1 MNHIWSMNS
10 MIHLQVQAS
19 DVWDM
24 QFLKDHLKR
33 MKEIMLSILD
43 DDSVKASPPQDRLPS
58 ESKMSSEALKE
69 RSNSDN
75 SNSARSSANV
85 PGEVSKKTSTN
96 GSEAPRSQIT
106 ATNEIPYPGYHFTPT
121 IHHDT
126 YPAIDPLKA
135 NLTGKVVFVSGASRG
150 IGRSIA
156 ISFAKAGA
164 AGIVIA
170 ARTIEDLKG
179 VEDDV
184 LRAAAEAKRSTRVL
198 MVYLD
203 LLDGASI
210 QSIAS
215 QVREEFGRLDVI
227 VNNAATIDRP
237 LPLSSNDMDDWWTPF
252 TVNVRGTQ
260 TVTRALLPLL
270 KSTESGGKVVIN
282 IVSSNALTAT
292 PYCSGYGVS
301 FAFSISDQ

>member
-1 MNHIWSMNS
+1 

-24 QFLKDHLKR
+24 QFLKEHLKR

-43 DDSVKASPPQDRLPS
+43 DDSVKVSPPQDRLPS
-58 ESKMSSEALKE
+58 ESKVSSEALKE

-75 SNSARSSANV
+75 SNSTTSTASV

-135 NLTGKVVFVSGASRG
+135 DLSGKVVFVSGASRG

-170 ARTIEDLKG
+170 ARTDEDLKD

-215 QVREEFGRLDVI
+215 QVREVFGRLDVI

-301 FAFSISDQ
+301 FVFSIPDQQTKP

>member
-1 MNHIWSMNS
+1 

-43 DDSVKASPPQDRLPS
+43 DGSIKVSPPQDMLPS
-58 ESKMSSEALKE
+58 ESKMLSEALKE

-75 SNSARSSANV
+75 SNSATSTASV

-121 IHHDT
+121 IHHGT
-126 YPAIDPLKA
+126 YPAIDPLRA

-170 ARTIEDLKG
+170 ARTDEDLKD

-252 TVNVRGTQ
+252 TVNVRGTL

-301 FAFSISDQ
+301 FVFSIPDQQTKP

>member
-1 MNHIWSMNS
+1 

>member
-1 MNHIWSMNS
+1 

-24 QFLKDHLKR
+24 QFLKEHLKR

-43 DDSVKASPPQDRLPS
+43 DDSVKATPPQDMLPS
-58 ESKMSSEALKE
+58 ESKMLSEALKE

-75 SNSARSSANV
+75 SNSARFSANV

-106 ATNEIPYPGYHFTPT
+106 ATNEIPYPGCHFTPT

-126 YPAIDPLKA
+126 YPAIDPLRA
-135 NLTGKVVFVSGASRG
+135 DLSGKVVFVSGASRG

-184 LRAAAEAKRSTRVL
+184 LRAAAEANRSTRVL

-215 QVREEFGRLDVI
+215 QVREVFGRLDVI

-301 FAFSISDQ
+301 FAFSISDQQTKP

>member
-1 MNHIWSMNS
+1 

-24 QFLKDHLKR
+24 QFLKEHLKR
-33 MKEIMLSILD
+33 MKEIMLSLLD

-75 SNSARSSANV
+75 SNSARFSANV

-126 YPAIDPLKA
+126 YPAIDPLRA
-135 NLTGKVVFVSGASRG
+135 NLTGRVVFVSGASRG

-179 VEDDV
+179 VEVDV
-184 LRAAAEAKRSTRVL
+184 LRTAAEAKRSTKVLRVHL
-198 MVYLD
+198 N
-203 LLDGASI
+203 LLDENAI
-210 QSIAS
+210 QSIAL
-215 QVREEFGRLDVI
+215 QIREEFGRLDVI
-227 VNNAATIDRP
+227 VNNAAAIDRP